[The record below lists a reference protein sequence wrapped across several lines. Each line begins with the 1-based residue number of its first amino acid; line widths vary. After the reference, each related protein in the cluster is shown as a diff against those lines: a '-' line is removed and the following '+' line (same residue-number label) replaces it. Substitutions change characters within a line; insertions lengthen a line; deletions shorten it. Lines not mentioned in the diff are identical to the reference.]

1 MLSDEQR
8 RKDGYVIVSD
18 GNFAVSEAIIAGLF
32 KSKIWD
38 NSAKC
43 VIFVPET
50 CFQHKMQ
57 AIIRE
62 GKSYI

>member
-32 KSKIWD
+32 KSKI
-38 NSAKC
+38 
-43 VIFVPET
+43 
-50 CFQHKMQ
+50 
-57 AIIRE
+57 
-62 GKSYI
+62 